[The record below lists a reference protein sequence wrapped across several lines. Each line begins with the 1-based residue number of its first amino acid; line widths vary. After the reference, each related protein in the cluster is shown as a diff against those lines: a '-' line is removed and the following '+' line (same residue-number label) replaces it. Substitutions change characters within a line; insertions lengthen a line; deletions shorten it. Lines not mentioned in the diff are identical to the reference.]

1 MEKKYVRKNLPKK
14 LAVVDQA
21 ACTGCNACIE
31 VCPVDCIYEVTSDL
45 QPQKFVNIDLDT
57 CIGCELCV
65 HLNKNPGYYDLKVCP
80 WDAIEMV
87 DSKSLV
93 PEPDRKPTPEP

>member
-1 MEKKYVRKNLPKK
+1 MAYVRKRDPKQI
-14 LAVVDQA
+14 AVVDPH

-31 VCPVDCIYEVTSDL
+31 VCPVDCIHEVESDIL
-45 QPQKFVNIDLDT
+45 PQKLVTIDADV

-65 HLNKNPGYYDLKVCP
+65 RAHKLKGPYDLKVCP

-87 DSKSLV
+87 DYFGKVPAAEPHSLQG
-93 PEPDRKPTPEP
+93 